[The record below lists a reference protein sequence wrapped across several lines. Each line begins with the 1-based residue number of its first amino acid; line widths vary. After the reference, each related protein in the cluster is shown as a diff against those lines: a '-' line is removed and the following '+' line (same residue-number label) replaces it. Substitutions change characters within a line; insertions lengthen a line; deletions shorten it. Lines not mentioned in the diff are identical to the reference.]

1 MKRFES
7 IVLCFR
13 TKIRVRNVVKML
25 VMYGTV
31 EVTTLLCP
39 VFKNRSSPGNC
50 ATFYGWCICVS
61 KY

>member
-13 TKIRVRNVVKML
+13 TKIRVRNVVKCF
-25 VMYGTV
+25 VMYGTA

-39 VFKNRSSPGNC
+39 VTLCK
-50 ATFYGWCICVS
+50 
-61 KY
+61 